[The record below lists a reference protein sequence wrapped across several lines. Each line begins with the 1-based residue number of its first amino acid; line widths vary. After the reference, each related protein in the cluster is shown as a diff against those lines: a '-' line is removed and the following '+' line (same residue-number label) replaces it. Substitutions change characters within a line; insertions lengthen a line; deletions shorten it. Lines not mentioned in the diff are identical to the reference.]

1 MTVQVR
7 ITTLKD
13 GAATTVRV
21 EGGLDR
27 GNLFQLVAE
36 VGTAPA
42 GVVLDLCCLRSA
54 DAAAV
59 HVLQE
64 LKAAGAVV
72 EGASLYIARL
82 LETAERDPG
91 DEPVDE

>member
-27 GNLFQLVAE
+27 GNVSQFVAE
-36 VGTAPA
+36 VETAPA
-42 GVVLDLCCLRSA
+42 GVVLDLRGLRSA

-72 EGASLYIARL
+72 EAASVYIAHL